1 MHNEIRLVREED
13 AEFIVKLRTDSR
25 LTRFLSKTSSNVEKQ
40 VEWIKEY
47 IKKEEKQ
54 EEFYFLILENGI
66 KRGLYRLYKINNI
79 SFTIGSWLFDVCEN
93 KKIPIMTDLIIAD
106 FGYYK
111 LNKDILLLD
120 VRKENKKV
128 INYHLLKKPLIYTED
143 ELNYYYLIIKQQWE
157 KSKNNIL
164 FYFEINPKEYNS
176 FKNNFNI

>member
-1 MHNEIRLVREED
+1 MAKKKYLTETEMLEQFRNSFGNAKKQTEI
-13 AEFIVKLRTDSR
+13 A
-25 LTRFLSKTSSNVEKQ
+25 
-40 VEWIKEY
+40 
-47 IKKEEKQ
+47 
-54 EEFYFLILENGI
+54 
-66 KRGLYRLYKINNI
+66 
-79 SFTIGSWLFDVCEN
+79 TI
-93 KKIPIMTDLIIAD
+93 MAD

-157 KSKNNIL
+157 KAKNNIL
-164 FYFEINPKEYNS
+164 SYFEIDQKEYNS